1 MYGTSNYT
9 DKIVQAAAPDALK
22 LKMSGNANL
31 PKGGSL
37 HPLAEELSLIQIAS
51 AFNPKERTDHN
62 AQNAQRI
69 SGGMASPG
77 FGTAISAA
85 AQTEF
90 QAGYDAAAEH
100 LAGVRIIDAPN
111 YLPYEVRMTD
121 GGLTLELLPENQP
134 LGIEIQKVPNG
145 EFIELDIYAKGGLM
159 TRAEVINDDLS
170 ILADTARATGV
181 TAARRHS
188 NLIAEKLESNP
199 TLKDGNPT
207 FIQGQN
213 DLAGQVLSI
222 GALGAAM
229 SLLRSQQSPNGSTA
243 GNKAAVLFVAGDIEA
258 AAYSILNESGL
269 ALKIVCLPGLPD
281 GRWYLAASPAVAP
294 TIVTARLKNPGTSFL
309 HTSWHSK
316 FEFDALR
323 IEFAM
328 TTCAAIVSRVGI
340 VRAGGVAP
348 APAPAPAEGG

>member
-1 MYGTSNYT
+1 MYGTSNYP
-9 DKIVQAAAPDALK
+9 DKVIQAAAPDALR

-37 HPLAEELSLIQIAS
+37 HPIADDLNLIEIVA

-62 AQNAQRI
+62 AQNAARI

-77 FGTAISAA
+77 FGMAITAA

-90 QAGYDAAAEH
+90 QSGYDAAAEH
-100 LAGVRIIDAPN
+100 LAGVRVVDAPDFK
-111 YLPYEVRMTD
+111 PYKLNMTD

-134 LGIEIQKVPNG
+134 LGIEVQKVPNG
-145 EFIELDIYAKGGLM
+145 EFIVLQDFAKGGLM

-181 TAARRHS
+181 TSARLHS
-188 NLIAEKLESNP
+188 DLIAAKLESNP
-199 TLKDGNPT
+199 TLKDGSPT

-213 DLAGQVLSI
+213 DFAGQVLSI
-222 GALGAAM
+222 ATLGAAM
-229 SLLRSQQSPNGSTA
+229 AALRNQQSPSGAVA

-258 AAYSILNESGL
+258 VAYSILKDSGM

-281 GRWYLAASPAVAP
+281 GRWYLSASPDVSP
-294 TIVTARLKNPGTSFL
+294 TVIAARLKNPGTSFL
-309 HTSWHSK
+309 HAAWHSK
-316 FEFDALR
+316 FDSDALR

-328 TTCAAIVSRVGI
+328 TTAAVIVSRVGI

-348 APAPAPAEGG
+348 APEA

>member
-1 MYGTSNYT
+1 MHAINYP
-9 DKIVQAAAPDALK
+9 DKVIQAAAPDALR

-37 HPLAEELSLIQIAS
+37 HPIADDLSLIAIVA
-51 AFNPKERTDHN
+51 AFNPKDRTDHN
-62 AQNAQRI
+62 AQNAARI
-69 SGGMASPG
+69 GGGMASPG
-77 FGTAISAA
+77 FGMAITAA

-100 LAGVRIIDAPN
+100 LAGVRIVDAPN

-134 LGIEIQKVPNG
+134 LGIEVQKVPNG
-145 EFIELDIYAKGGLM
+145 EFIVLENYAKGGLM

-181 TAARRHS
+181 TAARTHS
-188 NLIAEKLESNP
+188 DLIAAKLESNP
-199 TLKDGNPT
+199 TLKDGSPT

-213 DLAGQVLSI
+213 DLAGQVLSL
-222 GALGAAM
+222 ATLGTAM
-229 SLLRSQQSPNGSTA
+229 AMLRNQKSPNGSTA
-243 GNKAAVLFVAGDIEA
+243 GNKASILFCSGSDEA
-258 AAYSILNESGL
+258 AAYSILKESGL
-269 ALKIVCLPGLPD
+269 ALKIICLPGLPAT
-281 GRWYLAASPAVAP
+281 RWYLAAAPAVAP
-294 TIVTARLKNPGTSFL
+294 TIIAARLKNPGSGFL
-309 HTSWHSK
+309 YTLWNSK
-316 FEFDALR
+316 FSSDALR

-340 VRAGGVAP
+340 VRAGGT
-348 APAPAPAEGG
+348 APAEG

>member
-1 MYGTSNYT
+1 MYGTSNYP
-9 DKIVQAAAPDALK
+9 DKVIQAAAPDALR

-37 HPLAEELSLIQIAS
+37 HPIADDLNLIEIVA

-62 AQNAQRI
+62 AQNAARI
-69 SGGMASPG
+69 SGGMASPA
-77 FGTAISAA
+77 FGTAITAA

-90 QAGYDAAAEH
+90 QSGYDAAAEH
-100 LAGVRIIDAPN
+100 LAGVRVVDAPN

-134 LGIEIQKVPNG
+134 LGIEVQKVPNG
-145 EFIELDIYAKGGLM
+145 EFIVLQDFAKGGLM

-181 TAARRHS
+181 TSARLHS
-188 NLIAEKLESNP
+188 DLIAAKLESNP
-199 TLKDGNPT
+199 TLKDGSPT

-213 DLAGQVLSI
+213 DLAGQVLSL
-222 GALGAAM
+222 ATLGTAM
-229 SLLRSQQSPNGSTA
+229 TMLRNQKSPNGSTA

-258 AAYSILNESGL
+258 AAYSILKESGM

-281 GRWYLAASPAVAP
+281 GRWYLSASPDVSP
-294 TIVTARLKNPGTSFL
+294 TVIAARLKNPGTSFL
-309 HTSWHSK
+309 HAAWHSK
-316 FEFDALR
+316 FDSDALR

-328 TTCAAIVSRVGI
+328 TTAAVIVSRVGI

-348 APAPAPAEGG
+348 APEA